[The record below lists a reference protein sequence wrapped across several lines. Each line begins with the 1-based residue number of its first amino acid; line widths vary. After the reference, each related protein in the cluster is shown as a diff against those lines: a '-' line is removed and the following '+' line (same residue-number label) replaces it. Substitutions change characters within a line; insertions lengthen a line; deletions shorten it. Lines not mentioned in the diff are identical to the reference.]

1 MVKFAYKSI
10 ENQQDQMPNWYRPN
24 IDKKTLKELMQR
36 RDLPAWINTICF
48 WSSNRVVSLPGIL
61 GVHGGQFLPFLY
73 TAIYIHS

>member
-48 WSSNRVVSLPGIL
+48 WSPDIGYRSLVFL
-61 GVHGGQFLPFLY
+61 GHMVGDSCLSC

>member
-36 RDLPAWINTICF
+36 RDLPKG
-48 WSSNRVVSLPGIL
+48 LL
-61 GVHGGQFLPFLY
+61 LL
-73 TAIYIHS
+73 